1 MNKVIN
7 INFQGRILPIEE
19 MAYETLKQYIE
30 SLRVYFANEEGRD
43 EIINDIECRI
53 AELCE
58 DRLKKGTVCIAV
70 GDIDLIIASIGRP
83 ADFEAQDGF
92 EASTSQSKQSANQ
105 NNDQNNDRNNYQNT
119 SGSNYSNFDSSNNRP
134 KRLYRDEQ
142 NKVLGGVC
150 SGIANYFGIEPLIVR
165 ILWFFLIGVN
175 ILGYLILWIAV
186 PSTSIKE
193 VGGVRK
199 RLFRDIDNKVIGG
212 VAAGLSKY
220 FGIQVWIVRILF
232 LIPFIRFVV
241 NFRHMHLFQ
250 FWDAP
255 DFPNFLDITFSPG
268 AVFVYIVLWLVLPEA
283 KTSADKLEMVGEKVD
298 LNSIK
303 NTIQNDMEGFSKR
316 AQSWGSDLYNRNK
329 GTNHSNQENA
339 SNNEG
344 TATITNNENANKSS
358 ENQRSSEKRKG
369 LLYYIGRIIT
379 ICIKGFVYFI
389 LAIVGISLLAAL
401 FGIGAAATALLP
413 LKNFLIEEGAQTWS
427 VIGAILLFVWVP
439 IIGIVTAV
447 IRKIAGLKKANVWV
461 RSSFWALWIVGWVML
476 FYFGSSLGNSFSRH
490 NIPVEQSIALTNPK
504 IDYVEITAAPKM
516 KYYEN
521 HWFQIEPFQGFADE
535 DTVYVRNLRIRIVQ
549 SKTDSFEVKIVK
561 LSNGKTVQNANDLAG
576 KINFELKQE
585 DSLLY
590 LDKGIGINKI
600 DKFRNQ
606 HIIMTVAVP
615 IGKRIKI
622 TNKGWSQTNVNING
636 RGIRTGTIDR
646 ISSDENWYDEW
657 NEPWDN
663 ESYQFEKGVEYK
675 MTKEGLISLSPSD
688 ADEDRSDDIKKMD
701 DENIDK
707 EIQLQ
712 KLKEEREAIKKD
724 IKKLKEEE
732 LQKEKTKV
740 VKVNEFK
747 KDDIGNSNLGK
758 MNQIGKAAGKLSDLQ
773 WVLDRFTH

>member
-19 MAYETLKQYIE
+19 QAYETLKQYIE

-58 DRLKKGTVCIAV
+58 DRLKKGTVCIAAN
-70 GDIDLIIASIGRP
+70 DIELIITSIGRP

-92 EASTSQSKQSANQ
+92 EASTSKT
-105 NNDQNNDRNNYQNT
+105 DQNT
-119 SGSNYSNFDSSNNRP
+119 SGNNNSNFYREGNRP

-150 SGIANYFGIEPLIVR
+150 SGIANYFVIEPWIVR
-165 ILWFFLIGVN
+165 ILWLFLIGVN
-175 ILGYLILWIAV
+175 ILAYLILWIAV
-186 PSTSIKE
+186 PSTSVKE

-199 RLFRDIDNKVIGG
+199 RLFRDIDKKIIGG

-232 LIPFIRFVV
+232 LIPFIRFVA

-268 AVFVYIVLWLVLPEA
+268 AVFIYIVLWLVLPEA

-329 GTNHSNQENA
+329 GTNNSNESNQT
-339 SNNEG
+339 NNEG
-344 TATITNNENANKSS
+344 TAASNNNEDANKSS
-358 ENQRSSEKRKG
+358 ENHKSTEKRKG
-369 LLYYIGRIIT
+369 FLYFIGRIIT
-379 ICIKGFVYFI
+379 LCIKGFVYFI
-389 LAIVGISLLAAL
+389 LAIVGISLLATL
-401 FGIGAAATALLP
+401 FGIGVAATALLP
-413 LKNFLIEEGAQTWS
+413 LKNFILDDGAQTWS

-447 IRKIAGLKKANVWV
+447 IRKFAGLKKANVWV
-461 RSSFWALWIVGWVML
+461 RSSFIALWIVGWVVL

-490 NIPVEQSIALTNPK
+490 NLPAEQSIALTNPK

-521 HWFQIEPFQGFADE
+521 NWFQFEPFQGFADE

-549 SKTDSFEVKIVK
+549 SLNDSFQVKIVK
-561 LSNGKTVQNANDLAG
+561 LSNGKTVQNANDLAN
-576 KINFELKQE
+576 KINFELTQE

-590 LDKGIGINKI
+590 LDRGIGINKT

-606 HIIMTVAVP
+606 HIIMTIAVP

-636 RGIRTGTIDR
+636 RGMRTGTIDR
-646 ISSDENWYDEW
+646 ISSDDNWYDEW

-663 ESYQFEKGVEYK
+663 ESYQFERGIEYK
-675 MTKEGLISLSPSD
+675 MTKTGLESLSPMD
-688 ADEDRSDDIKKMD
+688 AEDRSDDIKKMD
-701 DENIDK
+701 DENLDK

-712 KLKEEREAIKKD
+712 KLKEEREAIKND

-732 LQKEKTKV
+732 LQKDKIKV

-747 KDDIGNSNLGK
+747 KDNIGGSNIEK
-758 MNQIGKAAGKLSDLQ
+758 MNKIGKAAGKLSDLQ

>member
-19 MAYETLKQYIE
+19 LAYETLKQYIE
-30 SLRVYFANEEGRD
+30 SLRVYFANEDGRD

-58 DRLKKGTVCIAV
+58 ERLKKGTVCIAV

-92 EASTSQSKQSANQ
+92 EATSSQSQQSTNQ
-105 NNDQNNDRNNYQNT
+105 HNDQNNYQNT

-150 SGIANYFGIEPLIVR
+150 SGIANYFGIEPLVVR

-186 PSTSIKE
+186 PSTSIKV

-241 NFRHMHLFQ
+241 NYRRHMHLWQ

-255 DFPNFLDITFSPG
+255 DFPNLLDITFSPG

-329 GTNHSNQENA
+329 GKNHSNEANK
-339 SNNEG
+339 SNIEG
-344 TATITNNENANKSS
+344 TATTNNEDAYSAT
-358 ENQRSSEKRKG
+358 EKRKG
-369 LLYYIGRIIT
+369 LLYYIGRMIT

-401 FGIGAAATALLP
+401 FGLGVAATALLP
-413 LKNFLIEEGAQTWS
+413 LKNFLIEDGAQTWS

-439 IIGIVTAV
+439 IIAIVTAV
-447 IRKIAGLKKANVWV
+447 IRKIAGFKKANIWV
-461 RSSFWALWIVGWVML
+461 RSSFWALWILGWVML

-490 NIPVEQSIALTNPK
+490 NVPTEQSIALTHPK
-504 IDYVEITAAPKM
+504 IDYLEITAVPKM
-516 KYYEN
+516 KYYES
-521 HWFQIEPFQGFADE
+521 HWFHVTPFEAYSDD

-549 SKTDSFEVKIVK
+549 SLNDSFQVRIVK
-561 LSNGKTVQNANDLAG
+561 LSNGKTVQNANDLAN
-576 KINFELKQE
+576 KINFQLTQQ
-585 DSLLY
+585 DSLVY
-590 LDKGIGINKI
+590 LDKGIGINRK

-606 HIIMTVAVP
+606 HIIMTIAVP

-622 TNKGWSQTNVNING
+622 TNKGWSQTNINING
-636 RGIRTGTIDR
+636 RGIRTGTIDGF
-646 ISSDENWYDEW
+646 SSDDNWYFDG
-657 NEPWDN
+657 NEFWDN
-663 ESYQFEKGVEYK
+663 ESYSFERGMEYK
-675 MTKEGLISLSPSD
+675 MTKTGLEKIKR
-688 ADEDRSDDIKKMD
+688 ADDSDDKTDQLDTDQPNELKK
-701 DENIDK
+701 E
-707 EIQLQ
+707 LRA
-712 KLKEEREAIKKD
+712 LKEER
-724 IKKLKEEE
+724 LQ
-732 LQKEKTKV
+732 LQKEVEKSAKQSSKIDLEEGKALN
-740 VKVNEFK
+740 KVN
-747 KDDIGNSNLGK
+747 
-758 MNQIGKAAGKLSDLQ
+758 KAAAQLTDLH
-773 WVLDRFTH
+773 WVIDRFTH

>member
-19 MAYETLKQYIE
+19 QAYEILKQYIE

-58 DRLKKGTVCIAV
+58 ERLKKGTVCIAV

-92 EASTSQSKQSANQ
+92 EASTSQTQ
-105 NNDQNNDRNNYQNT
+105 QNT
-119 SGSNYSNFDSSNNRP
+119 SGNNSSNFYRDGNRP

-150 SGIANYFGIEPLIVR
+150 SGIANYFVIEPWVVR
-165 ILWFFLIGVN
+165 ILWFFLIGIN
-175 ILGYLILWIAV
+175 ILAYLILWIAV
-186 PSTSIKE
+186 PSTSVKV

-199 RLFRDIDNKVIGG
+199 RLFRDIDNKIIGG

-232 LIPFIRFVV
+232 LIPFIRFVA

-329 GTNHSNQENA
+329 GTNNMNESNDSHE
-339 SNNEG
+339 
-344 TATITNNENANKSS
+344 SS
-358 ENQRSSEKRKG
+358 ENHRSTENRKG

-379 ICIKGFVYFI
+379 LCIKGFVYFI

-413 LKNFLIEEGAQTWS
+413 LKNFLIEDGAQTWS

-461 RSSFWALWIVGWVML
+461 RSSFIALWVLGWVCI

-490 NIPVEQSIALTNPK
+490 NAPAEQSVALTNPT
-504 IDYVEITAAPKM
+504 INYVEITAAPKM

-521 HWFQIEPFQGFADE
+521 HWYQFEDFQGFSDE

-561 LSNGKTVQNANDLAG
+561 LSNGKTVQNANELAS
-576 KINFELKQE
+576 KINFELTQQ
-585 DSLLY
+585 DSMLY

-606 HIIMTVAVP
+606 HIIMTIAVP

-622 TNKGWSQTNVNING
+622 TNKGWSQTNINING

-646 ISSDENWYDEW
+646 ITNDENWYDEW

-663 ESYQFEKGVEYK
+663 ESYQFEKGIEYK
-675 MTKEGLISLSPSD
+675 MTKTGLESVSPRD
-688 ADEDRSDDIKKMD
+688 IDEDRSDDIKKMD
-701 DENIDK
+701 NENLDK

-712 KLKEEREAIKKD
+712 KLKEEREAIKND

-732 LQKEKTKV
+732 LQKDKIKV
-740 VKVNEFK
+740 VKVNGLK
-747 KDDIGNSNLGK
+747 KDDIGNSNLEK
-758 MNQIGKAAGKLSDLQ
+758 MNKIGKAAGKLSDLQ

>member
-1 MNKVIN
+1 
-7 INFQGRILPIEE
+7 
-19 MAYETLKQYIE
+19 
-30 SLRVYFANEEGRD
+30 
-43 EIINDIECRI
+43 
-53 AELCE
+53 
-58 DRLKKGTVCIAV
+58 
-70 GDIDLIIASIGRP
+70 
-83 ADFEAQDGF
+83 
-92 EASTSQSKQSANQ
+92 
-105 NNDQNNDRNNYQNT
+105 
-119 SGSNYSNFDSSNNRP
+119 
-134 KRLYRDEQ
+134 
-142 NKVLGGVC
+142 LGGVC
-150 SGIANYFGIEPLIVR
+150 SGIANYFVIEPWIVR
-165 ILWFFLIGVN
+165 ILWFFLIGIN
-175 ILGYLILWIAV
+175 ILAYLILWIAV

-199 RLFRDIDNKVIGG
+199 RLFRDIDKKIIGG

-232 LIPFIRFVV
+232 LIPFIRFVA

-329 GTNHSNQENA
+329 GTNNSNEANNSNQENA
-339 SNNEG
+339 SNQ
-344 TATITNNENANKSS
+344 SS
-358 ENQRSSEKRKG
+358 ENHRSTEKRKG
-369 LLYYIGRIIT
+369 ILYYIGRIIT
-379 ICIKGFVYFI
+379 LSIKVFVYFI

-401 FGIGAAATALLP
+401 FGIGVAATALLP
-413 LKNFLIEEGAQTWS
+413 LKNFILDDGAQTWS

-439 IIGIVTAV
+439 ILGIVTAV
-447 IRKIAGLKKANVWV
+447 IRKFAGLKKANVWV
-461 RSSFWALWIVGWVML
+461 RSSFIALWVLGWVCI

-490 NIPVEQSIALTNPK
+490 NLPAEQSIALTNPK

-521 HWFQIEPFQGFADE
+521 NWFQFEPFQGFGDE

-561 LSNGKTVQNANDLAG
+561 LSNGKTVQNANELAN
-576 KINFELKQE
+576 KINFELTQQ

-590 LDKGIGINKI
+590 LDRGIGINKI

-606 HIIMTVAVP
+606 HIIMTIAVP

-622 TNKGWSQTNVNING
+622 TNKGWSQTNINING
-636 RGIRTGTIDR
+636 RGMRTGTIDR
-646 ISSDENWYDEW
+646 ISSDENWFDEW

-663 ESYQFEKGVEYK
+663 ESYQYERGVEYK
-675 MTKEGLISLSPSD
+675 MTKDGLVSLSPMD
-688 ADEDRSDDIKKMD
+688 TDDDRSDDIKKMD
-701 DENIDK
+701 NENLDK

-712 KLKEEREAIKKD
+712 KLKEEREAIKDD

-732 LQKEKTKV
+732 LQKEKIKV
-740 VKVNEFK
+740 VKVNEIK
-747 KDDIGNSNLGK
+747 KDEIGSSNLEK

>member
-19 MAYETLKQYIE
+19 QAYEMLKQYIE

-58 DRLKKGTVCIAV
+58 ERLKKGTVCIAV
-70 GDIDLIIASIGRP
+70 SDIDLIITSIGRP

-92 EASTSQSKQSANQ
+92 EASTNQTQQNTNQ
-105 NNDQNNDRNNYQNT
+105 NNYQNNYNNT
-119 SGSNYSNFDSSNNRP
+119 SGSNYSNFNSSSNRP
-134 KRLYRDEQ
+134 KRLYRDEK

-150 SGIANYFGIEPLIVR
+150 SGIANYFGVEPLLVR
-165 ILWFFLIGVN
+165 ILWFFLIGIN

-199 RLFRDIDNKVIGG
+199 RLFRDIDNKIIGG
-212 VAAGLSKY
+212 VASGLSKY

-232 LIPFIRFVV
+232 LIPFLRFVV

-255 DFPNFLDITFSPG
+255 DFPNLFDITFSPG

-329 GTNHSNQENA
+329 SANNSNEANK
-339 SNNEG
+339 SNNEWTG
-344 TATITNNENANKSS
+344 STHNEDPNKSS
-358 ENQRSSEKRKG
+358 ENNRSTEKRKG
-369 LLYYIGRIIT
+369 FLYYIGRIIT
-379 ICIKGFVYFI
+379 LSIKGFVYFI

-413 LKNFLIEEGAQTWS
+413 LRKFLLEDGAQTWS
-427 VIGAILLFVWVP
+427 VVGALLLFIWVP

-447 IRKIAGLKKANVWV
+447 IRKIAGFKKANVWV
-461 RSSFWALWIVGWVML
+461 RSSFWALWILGWVTL
-476 FYFGSSLGNSFSRH
+476 FYFGTSLGNSFSRH
-490 NIPVEQSIALTNPK
+490 NLPAEQSIALTNPT

-521 HWFQIEPFQGFADE
+521 HWFQIDPFQGYYDE
-535 DTVYVRNLRIRIVQ
+535 DTVFVRNLRIRIVQ
-549 SKTDSFEVKIVK
+549 SLNDSFQVKLVK
-561 LSNGKTVQNANDLAG
+561 LSNGKTVQNANELAN
-576 KINFELKQE
+576 KINFELTQN
-585 DSLLY
+585 DSIVN

-606 HIIMTVAVP
+606 HIIMTIAVP

-636 RGIRTGTIDR
+636 RGMRMGTINN
-646 ISSDENWYDEW
+646 ISSDNNWYDEW

-663 ESYQFEKGVEYK
+663 ESYSFERGVEYK
-675 MTKEGLISLSPSD
+675 MTKTGLEEIKRDKDFKTMEDSD
-688 ADEDRSDDIKKMD
+688 GVKGDDKYDGMS
-701 DENIDK
+701 EK

-712 KLKEEREAIKKD
+712 KLKEEREAIKND

-732 LQKEKTKV
+732 LRKEKIKV
-740 VKVNEFK
+740 VRVNEIN
-747 KDDIGNSNLGK
+747 KDNIGGSNLEK
-758 MNQIGKAAGKLSDLQ
+758 MNKIGKAAGKLSDLQ

>member
-30 SLRVYFANEEGRD
+30 SLRIYFANEEGRD

-58 DRLKKGTVCIAV
+58 ERLKKGTVCIAV
-70 GDIDLIIASIGRP
+70 SDIDLIITSIGRP

-92 EASTSQSKQSANQ
+92 EASTSQSQQNSNQ
-105 NNDQNNDRNNYQNT
+105 NNNRNNYQNT
-119 SGSNYSNFDSSNNRP
+119 SGSNYSNFNSSSNRP

-150 SGIANYFGIEPLIVR
+150 SGIANYFGIEPWIVR
-165 ILWFFLIGVN
+165 ILWLFLIGLNVLAY
-175 ILGYLILWIAV
+175 IILWIAV
-186 PSTSIKE
+186 PSTSVKE

-199 RLFRDIDNKVIGG
+199 RLFRDIDKKIIGG

-268 AVFVYIVLWLVLPEA
+268 AVFIYIVLWLVLPEA

-329 GTNHSNQENA
+329 GTNNSNEANE
-339 SNNEG
+339 SNNEE
-344 TATITNNENANKSS
+344 TARTYNEDAHTSTENN
-358 ENQRSSEKRKG
+358 RSTEKRKG
-369 LLYYIGRIIT
+369 LLYYIGRFIT
-379 ICIKGFVYFI
+379 LTIKVFVYFI

-401 FGIGAAATALLP
+401 FGIGVAATALLP
-413 LKNFLIEEGAQTWS
+413 LKNFILDDGAQTWS

-447 IRKIAGLKKANVWV
+447 IRKFAGLKKANVWV
-461 RSSFWALWIVGWVML
+461 RSSFIALWIVGWVVL

-490 NIPVEQSIALTNPK
+490 NLPAEQSIALTNPK

-521 HWFQIEPFQGFADE
+521 NWFQFEPFQGFADE

-549 SKTDSFEVKIVK
+549 SLNDSFQVKIVK
-561 LSNGKTVQNANDLAG
+561 LSNGKTVQNANELAN
-576 KINFELKQE
+576 KINFELTQQ

-590 LDKGIGINKI
+590 LDRGIGINKI

-606 HIIMTVAVP
+606 HIIMTIAVP

-636 RGIRTGTIDR
+636 RGMRTGTIDR
-646 ISSDENWYDEW
+646 ISSDDDWYDEW

-663 ESYQFEKGVEYK
+663 ESYQYERGVEYK
-675 MTKEGLISLSPSD
+675 MTKDGLVSLSPMEAND
-688 ADEDRSDDIKKMD
+688 DRSDDSKKMD
-701 DENIDK
+701 DENLDK

-712 KLKEEREAIKKD
+712 KLKEEREAIKND

-732 LQKEKTKV
+732 LQKDKTSV

-747 KDDIGNSNLGK
+747 KDNIGGSNIEK
-758 MNQIGKAAGKLSDLQ
+758 TNKIGKAAGKLSDLQ

>member
-19 MAYETLKQYIE
+19 IAYETLKQYIE
-30 SLRVYFANEEGRD
+30 SLRIYFANEEGRD

-58 DRLKKGTVCIAV
+58 ERLKKGTVCIAV

-92 EASTSQSKQSANQ
+92 ETSTSQSRQNTNQ
-105 NNDQNNDRNNYQNT
+105 NSYQNDDRNNDQNS

-150 SGIANYFGIEPLIVR
+150 SGIANYFGIEPLVVR

-186 PSTSIKE
+186 PSTSVKV

-199 RLFRDIDNKVIGG
+199 RLFRDIDNKIIGG
-212 VAAGLSKY
+212 VSAGLSKY

-241 NFRHMHLFQ
+241 NFKHMHLFQ

-329 GTNHSNQENA
+329 GTNNSNEANE
-339 SNNEG
+339 SNETNNEG
-344 TATITNNENANKSS
+344 TARTHNEDAF
-358 ENQRSSEKRKG
+358 RSTEKRKG

-379 ICIKGFVYFI
+379 LCIKVFVYFI

-427 VIGAILLFVWVP
+427 VIGAILLFIWVP

-447 IRKIAGLKKANVWV
+447 IRKIAGFKKANVWV

-476 FYFGSSLGNSFSRH
+476 FYFGTSLSNSFSKH
-490 NIPVEQSIALTNPK
+490 NAPAEQSIALTNPT
-504 IDYVEITAAPKM
+504 INYVEITAAPKM

-521 HWFQIEPFQGFADE
+521 HWYQFEDFQGFSDE

-549 SKTDSFEVKIVK
+549 SKTDSFQVKIVK
-561 LSNGKTVQNANDLAG
+561 LSNGKTVQNANELAN
-576 KINFELKQE
+576 KINFELTQQ
-585 DSLLY
+585 DSMLY

-606 HIIMTVAVP
+606 HIIMTIAVP

-636 RGIRTGTIDR
+636 SGMRMGTIDR
-646 ISSDENWYDEW
+646 ITNDENWYDEW

-675 MTKEGLISLSPSD
+675 MTKTGLESLSPMEQ
-688 ADEDRSDDIKKMD
+688 EDNSNDYKTMPDGKT
-701 DENIDK
+701 DK

-712 KLKEEREAIKKD
+712 KLKEEREAIKND

-732 LQKEKTKV
+732 LQKEKTRV
-740 VKVNEFK
+740 VKVDDLK
-747 KDDIGNSNLGK
+747 KDDIGNSNLEK
-758 MNQIGKAAGKLSDLQ
+758 MNKVGKVASKLTDLQ
-773 WVLDRFTH
+773 WILDRFTH

>member
-19 MAYETLKQYIE
+19 QAYEILKQYIE

-58 DRLKKGTVCIAV
+58 ERLKKGTVCIAV

-92 EASTSQSKQSANQ
+92 EQSTAATAHNSNDGRQQ
-105 NNDQNNDRNNYQNT
+105 NAQQNT
-119 SGSNYSNFDSSNNRP
+119 SGNNSSNFYRDGNRP

-150 SGIANYFGIEPLIVR
+150 SGIANYFVIEPWVVR
-165 ILWFFLIGVN
+165 ILWFFLIGIN
-175 ILGYLILWIAV
+175 ILAYLILWIAV
-186 PSTSIKE
+186 PSTSVKV

-199 RLFRDIDNKVIGG
+199 RLFRDIDNKIIGG

-232 LIPFIRFVV
+232 LIPFIRFVA

-329 GTNHSNQENA
+329 GTNNMNESNDSHE
-339 SNNEG
+339 
-344 TATITNNENANKSS
+344 SS
-358 ENQRSSEKRKG
+358 ENHRSTENRKG

-379 ICIKGFVYFI
+379 LCIKGFVYFI

-413 LKNFLIEEGAQTWS
+413 LKNFLIEDGAQTWS

-461 RSSFWALWIVGWVML
+461 RSSFIALWVLGWVCI

-490 NIPVEQSIALTNPK
+490 NAPAEQSVALTNPT
-504 IDYVEITAAPKM
+504 INYVEITAAPKM

-521 HWFQIEPFQGFADE
+521 HWYQFEDFQGFSDE

-561 LSNGKTVQNANDLAG
+561 LSNGKTVQNANELAS
-576 KINFELKQE
+576 KINFELTQQ
-585 DSLLY
+585 DSMLY

-606 HIIMTVAVP
+606 HIIMTIAVP

-622 TNKGWSQTNVNING
+622 TNKGWSQTNINING

-646 ISSDENWYDEW
+646 ITNDENWYDEW

-663 ESYQFEKGVEYK
+663 ESYQFEKGIEYK
-675 MTKEGLISLSPSD
+675 MTKTGLESVSPRD
-688 ADEDRSDDIKKMD
+688 IDEDRSDDIKKMD
-701 DENIDK
+701 NENLDK

-712 KLKEEREAIKKD
+712 KLKEEREAIKND

-732 LQKEKTKV
+732 LQKDKIKV
-740 VKVNEFK
+740 VKVNGLK
-747 KDDIGNSNLGK
+747 KDDIGNSNLEK
-758 MNQIGKAAGKLSDLQ
+758 MNKIGKAAGKLSDLQ

>member
-19 MAYETLKQYIE
+19 IAYETLKQYID
-30 SLRVYFANEEGRD
+30 SLRSYFANEEGRD

-70 GDIDLIIASIGRP
+70 GDIDLIITSIGRP

-92 EASTSQSKQSANQ
+92 EASSSQSQQSTHQ
-105 NNDQNNDRNNYQNT
+105 TNDQNT
-119 SGSNYSNFDSSNNRP
+119 SNQSYSNFESTDHRSR
-134 KRLYRDEQ
+134 RLYRDEQ

-212 VAAGLSKY
+212 VCAGLSKY

-241 NFRHMHLFQ
+241 NFRHMHLWQ
-250 FWDAP
+250 FWDVP
-255 DFPNFLDITFSPG
+255 DFPNLLDITFSPG

-316 AQSWGSDLYNRNK
+316 AQSWGSDLYNRKK
-329 GTNHSNQENA
+329 GTNHSNEANK

-344 TATITNNENANKSS
+344 TATTNNEDAF
-358 ENQRSSEKRKG
+358 RSTEKRKG

-379 ICIKGFVYFI
+379 LCIKGFVYFI

-401 FGIGAAATALLP
+401 FGLGVAATALLP
-413 LKNFLIEEGAQTWS
+413 LKNFLIEDGAQTWS

-439 IIGIVTAV
+439 IIAIVTAV
-447 IRKIAGLKKANVWV
+447 IRKIAGFKKANIWV
-461 RSSFWALWIVGWVML
+461 RSSFWALWILGWIML
-476 FYFGSSLGNSFSRH
+476 FFFGSSLGNSFSRH
-490 NIPVEQSIALTNPK
+490 NVPAEQSIALTNPK
-504 IDYVEITAAPKM
+504 VDYLEITAAPKM

-521 HWFQIEPFQGFADE
+521 HWFQIEPFQGFSDE

-561 LSNGKTVQNANDLAG
+561 LSNGKTVQNASELAN
-576 KINFELKQE
+576 KINFELTQK

-590 LDKGIGINKI
+590 LDKGIGINRK

-606 HIIMTVAVP
+606 HIIMTIAVP

-622 TNKGWSQTNVNING
+622 TNKGWSQTNINMNG
-636 RGIRTGTIDR
+636 RGIRMGTIDR

-657 NEPWDN
+657 NEPYDN
-663 ESYQFEKGVEYK
+663 ESYSFERGIEYK
-675 MTKEGLISLSPSD
+675 MTKTGLEKIKR
-688 ADEDRSDDIKKMD
+688 ADDSDDKTDHLDTDQPNELKK
-701 DENIDK
+701 E
-707 EIQLQ
+707 LRA
-712 KLKEEREAIKKD
+712 LKEER
-724 IKKLKEEE
+724 LQ
-732 LQKEKTKV
+732 LQKEVEKAAKQSSKIDLEEGKTLN
-740 VKVNEFK
+740 KVN
-747 KDDIGNSNLGK
+747 
-758 MNQIGKAAGKLSDLQ
+758 KAATQLTDLH
-773 WVLDRFTH
+773 WVIDRFTH

>member
-19 MAYETLKQYIE
+19 QAYEILKQYIE

-58 DRLKKGTVCIAV
+58 DRLKKGTVCIAAN
-70 GDIDLIIASIGRP
+70 DIELIITSIGRP

-92 EASTSQSKQSANQ
+92 EASTSKTH
-105 NNDQNNDRNNYQNT
+105 QNT
-119 SGSNYSNFDSSNNRP
+119 SGNNNSNFYREGNRP

-150 SGIANYFGIEPLIVR
+150 SGIANYFVIEPWIVR

-175 ILGYLILWIAV
+175 ILAYLILWIAV
-186 PSTSIKE
+186 PSSSVKV

-199 RLFRDIDNKVIGG
+199 RLFRDIDKKIIGG

-268 AVFVYIVLWLVLPEA
+268 AVFIYIVLWLVLPEA

-329 GTNHSNQENA
+329 GTNNSNESNQT
-339 SNNEG
+339 NNEG
-344 TATITNNENANKSS
+344 TAASNNNEDANKSS
-358 ENQRSSEKRKG
+358 ENHKSTENRKG
-369 LLYYIGRIIT
+369 FLYFIGRIIT
-379 ICIKGFVYFI
+379 LCIKGFVYFI
-389 LAIVGISLLAAL
+389 LAIVGISLLATL
-401 FGIGAAATALLP
+401 FGIGVAATALLP
-413 LKNFLIEEGAQTWS
+413 LKNFILDDGAQTWS

-447 IRKIAGLKKANVWV
+447 IRKFAGLKKANVWV
-461 RSSFWALWIVGWVML
+461 RSSFIALWIVGWVVL

-490 NIPVEQSIALTNPK
+490 NLPAEQSIALTNPK

-521 HWFQIEPFQGFADE
+521 NWFQFEPFQGFADE

-549 SKTDSFEVKIVK
+549 SLNDSFQVKIVK
-561 LSNGKTVQNANDLAG
+561 LSNGKTVQNANELAN
-576 KINFELKQE
+576 KINFELTQE

-590 LDKGIGINKI
+590 LDRGIGINKI

-606 HIIMTVAVP
+606 HIIMTIAVP

-636 RGIRTGTIDR
+636 RGMRTGTIDR
-646 ISSDENWYDEW
+646 ISSDDNWYDEW

-663 ESYQFEKGVEYK
+663 ESYPFERGIEYK
-675 MTKEGLISLSPSD
+675 MTKTGLESLSPMD
-688 ADEDRSDDIKKMD
+688 A
-701 DENIDK
+701 ENLDK

-712 KLKEEREAIKKD
+712 KLKEEREAIKND

-732 LQKEKTKV
+732 LQKDKIKV

-747 KDDIGNSNLGK
+747 KDNIGGSNIEK
-758 MNQIGKAAGKLSDLQ
+758 MNKIGKAAGKLSDLQ

>member
-19 MAYETLKQYIE
+19 IAYETLKQYIE

-70 GDIDLIIASIGRP
+70 DDINLIIASIGRP

-92 EASTSQSKQSANQ
+92 EASASQSGQSTTQNRSNQ
-105 NNDQNNDRNNYQNT
+105 SY
-119 SGSNYSNFDSSNNRP
+119 SNYDASGNPPR
-134 KRLYRDEQ
+134 RLFRDEQ
-142 NKVLGGVC
+142 NKVFGGVC
-150 SGIANYFGIEPLIVR
+150 SGIANYFGIEPLVVR

-186 PSTSIKE
+186 PSTSVKE

-199 RLFRDIDNKVIGG
+199 RLFRDIDHKIIGG
-212 VAAGLSKY
+212 VASGLSKY
-220 FGIQVWIVRILF
+220 FGIQVWIIRILF

-241 NFRHMHLFQ
+241 NFRHMHLWQ
-250 FWDAP
+250 FWDAT
-255 DFPNFLDITFSPG
+255 DFPNLFDITFSPG

-329 GTNHSNQENA
+329 RNTA
-339 SNNEG
+339 SNNE
-344 TATITNNENANKSS
+344 TAPI
-358 ENQRSSEKRKG
+358 EKRKG
-369 LLYYIGRIIT
+369 FIYYIGRIIT
-379 ICIKGFVYFI
+379 LFIKVVVYFI

-401 FGIGAAATALLP
+401 FGIGVAATALLP
-413 LKNFLIEEGAQTWS
+413 LKNFLLEEGTQTWS

-439 IIGIVTAV
+439 ILGIVTAI
-447 IRKIAGLKKANVWV
+447 IRKIAGFKKANIWV
-461 RSSFWALWIVGWVML
+461 RSSFWALWVVGWVML

-490 NIPVEQSIALTNPK
+490 NVPTEQTITLTNPK
-504 IDYVEITAAPKM
+504 IDFLEITAAPKM

-549 SKTDSFEVKIVK
+549 SLNDSFQVKIVK
-561 LSNGKTVQNANDLAG
+561 LSNGKTVQNANDLAS
-576 KINFELKQE
+576 KINFEIKQQ
-585 DSLLY
+585 DSLVY
-590 LDKGIGINKI
+590 LDKGIGINKV

-606 HIIMTVAVP
+606 HIIMTIAVP

-636 RGIRTGTIDR
+636 HGMRMGTIDR

-657 NEPWDN
+657 NEPYDN
-663 ESYQFEKGVEYK
+663 ESYSFERGVEYK
-675 MTKEGLISLSPSD
+675 MTKSGLEKIKR
-688 ADEDRSDDIKKMD
+688 ADE
-701 DENIDK
+701 IDSNN
-707 EIQLQ
+707 EEEQLGGAHPTELQ
-712 KLKEEREAIKKD
+712 KELKELKEERLQLQKDLDKRAKKTSN
-724 IKKLKEEE
+724 IE
-732 LQKEKTKV
+732 LQEEKTLN
-740 VKVNEFK
+740 KVN
-747 KDDIGNSNLGK
+747 
-758 MNQIGKAAGKLSDLQ
+758 KAASKLTDLH
-773 WVLDRFTH
+773 WVLDRFSY